1 MKAVIIKRA
10 DKNYI
15 RGKQKELRER
25 YGSLDSLG
33 QKASIEKCSFP
44 ELIDDYELWKA
55 LKKGGDMKEEVI
67 FHDSSIFQILSPSR
81 AEILDFMS
89 RNTVGSIK
97 ELAHAVKRDYKNV
110 YFDIAALKKQE
121 LVEMRKKG
129 RENIPVSRIEKIE
142 ILFD

>member
-1 MKAVIIKRA
+1 MKVVIRKRA
-10 DKNYI
+10 DKEYTLK
-15 RGKQKELRER
+15 KQKDHREK
-25 YGSLDSLG
+25 YGTLDSLG

-55 LKKGGDMKEEVI
+55 IGKGGEMEEEII
-67 FHDSSIFQILSPSR
+67 FHDSSIFQIMSRSR

-89 RNTVGSIK
+89 KNSVGSIK

-110 YFDIAALKKQE
+110 YFDIMILKKQE
-121 LVEMRKKG
+121 LVEIKKKG